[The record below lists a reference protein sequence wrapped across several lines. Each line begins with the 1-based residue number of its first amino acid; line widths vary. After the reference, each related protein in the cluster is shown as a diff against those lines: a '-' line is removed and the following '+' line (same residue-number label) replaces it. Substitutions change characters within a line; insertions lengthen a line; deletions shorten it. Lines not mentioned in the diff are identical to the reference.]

1 MRVASGWHPGTDGTL
16 VVVRSHP
23 HKGYV
28 ALNVRHTILLAACFR
43 TPGSA
48 KERPEILREYEMA
61 DTHNE
66 FADARHRLNGGT
78 RRRLL
83 RADELLES
91 ALRRRKRRD
100 FADRSFIRP
109 FEHLLK
115 ACNDEAN
122 LSVFGV
128 RALRID
134 VLRCLRNLLYFDEIE
149 ADCPSVLT
157 RQIRAPVFITG
168 MPRSGTTFL
177 HRLIL
182 QDPGTIAPRLF
193 QLVYPDASQASCI
206 GTALRKR
213 WVSLQLTLLRL
224 IAPELNALHPV
235 AVDSPEECTDITAQV
250 FQSLRFDA
258 MYRVPSYNSWLE
270 RSGFLD
276 AYRFHRRFL
285 QHLDAQLPGRRW
297 ILKSPDHLFALEDIR
312 KVYPDARLVLVH
324 RDPVRVLASVAK
336 LTEVLRRP
344 FARSVDRIE
353 IGREVSASWL
363 DGARRM
369 RGLAGDD
376 LALHLNYR
384 QIVARPIDAVRAVY
398 QHCDL
403 VLTEEAERRM
413 RSWLRTGTNVHRP
426 WRSYKLA
433 EFGLDAHLLRERF
446 APYTDT
452 FGIEIEGCA
461 GGTGTGALA

>member
-1 MRVASGWHPGTDGTL
+1 MPETSNEYLGSRP
-16 VVVRSHP
+16 
-23 HKGYV
+23 
-28 ALNVRHTILLAACFR
+28 RHMTGA
-43 TPGSA
+43 
-48 KERPEILREYEMA
+48 
-61 DTHNE
+61 
-66 FADARHRLNGGT
+66 
-78 RRRLL
+78 RRRPL

-91 ALRRRKRRD
+91 ALKRGKRRD
-100 FADRSFIRP
+100 FADHSFIRP

-115 ACNDEAN
+115 ACDEEAD
-122 LSVFGV
+122 LSMFGV

-134 VLRCLRNLLYFDEIE
+134 VLRCLRNQLHFDEIE
-149 ADCPSVLT
+149 SGCPSILT

-182 QDPGTIAPRLF
+182 QDPRNIAPRLF
-193 QLVYPDASQASCI
+193 QLVYPYASQANYL

-213 WVSLQLTLLRL
+213 WVSLQLAVFRV

-235 AVDSPEECTDITAQV
+235 AVDSPEECTDITAHV

-270 RSGFLD
+270 SRGFLD

-297 ILKSPDHLFALEDIR
+297 ILKSPDHLFALDDIR
-312 KVYPDARLVLVH
+312 KVYPDAHLVLVH

-344 FARSVDRIE
+344 FARCVDRME
-353 IGREVSASWL
+353 IGREVSASWT

-369 RGLAGDD
+369 SGLSASG
-376 LALHLNYR
+376 AHVLHLNYR
-384 QIVARPIDAVRAVY
+384 LIISRPLDAVRAVY
-398 QHCDL
+398 EHCGL
-403 VLTEEAERRM
+403 ELSEHAEARM
-413 RSWLRTGTNVHRP
+413 RSWLRAAANVGRP
-426 WRSYKLA
+426 GRDYKLA
-433 EFGLDAHLLRERF
+433 DFGLDPHLLRERF
-446 APYTDT
+446 AAYTAT
-452 FGIEIEGCA
+452 FGIEIEHSERESL
-461 GGTGTGALA
+461 TSALA

>member
-1 MRVASGWHPGTDGTL
+1 
-16 VVVRSHP
+16 
-23 HKGYV
+23 
-28 ALNVRHTILLAACFR
+28 
-43 TPGSA
+43 
-48 KERPEILREYEMA
+48 MA
-61 DTHNE
+61 DTHNG
-66 FADARHRLNGGT
+66 FFGARPTLNARARG
-78 RRRLL
+78 RLL

-91 ALRRRKRRD
+91 ALKRGRRRD

-115 ACNDEAN
+115 ACNEEAD

-128 RALRID
+128 RALRVD

-149 ADCPSVLT
+149 ADFPSVLT
-157 RQIRAPVFITG
+157 RPIRAPVFITG

-182 QDPGTIAPRLF
+182 QDPSTIAPRLF
-193 QLVYPDASQASCI
+193 QLVYPYGSQASCV

-213 WVSLQLTLLRL
+213 WVSLQLTLFRL

-235 AVDSPEECTDITAQV
+235 AVDSPEECTDITAHV

-285 QHLDAQLPGRRW
+285 QHLDAQFPARRW
-297 ILKSPDHLFALEDIR
+297 ILKSPDHLFALDDIR
-312 KVYPDARLVLVH
+312 RVYPDARLVLVH

-344 FARSVDRIE
+344 FARNVDRIE

-369 RGLAGDD
+369 RGLSSAGDS
-376 LALHLNYR
+376 ALHLNYR
-384 QIVARPIDAVRAVY
+384 QIIAEPIDAVRAVY
-398 QHCDL
+398 RHCDL
-403 VLTEEAERRM
+403 VLTGEAETRM
-413 RSWLRTGTNVHRP
+413 RSWLRTASNVRRP
-426 WRSYKLA
+426 WRNYKLA
-433 EFGLDAHLLRERF
+433 EFGLDARLLRERF

-452 FGIEIEGCA
+452 FGVEIEPSER
-461 GGTGTGALA
+461 GTGTGALA

>member
-1 MRVASGWHPGTDGTL
+1 
-16 VVVRSHP
+16 
-23 HKGYV
+23 
-28 ALNVRHTILLAACFR
+28 
-43 TPGSA
+43 
-48 KERPEILREYEMA
+48 MA

-66 FADARHRLNGGT
+66 FIEARPRLKAGP
-78 RRRLL
+78 RRRTL

-115 ACNDEAN
+115 ACNEEAN

-128 RALRID
+128 RALRVD
-134 VLRCLRNLLYFDEIE
+134 LLRCLRNLLFFEEIE
-149 ADCPSVLT
+149 ADCPAVLD
-157 RQIRAPVFITG
+157 RPIRAPVFITG

-193 QLVYPDASQASCI
+193 QLVYPYGSQASLA
-206 GTALRKR
+206 TALRKR
-213 WVSLQLTLLRL
+213 WVSLQLTLFRL
-224 IAPELNALHPV
+224 VAPELNALHPV

-258 MYRVPSYNSWLE
+258 MYRVPSYNSWLG

-285 QHLDAQLPGRRW
+285 QHLDAQLPARRW
-297 ILKSPDHLFALEDIR
+297 ILKSPDHLFALDDIR

-344 FARSVDRIE
+344 FARSIDRIE

-369 RGLAGDD
+369 QGLASSGDA
-376 LALHLNYR
+376 ALHLTYR
-384 QIVARPIDAVRAVY
+384 HIVSRPIEAVRAVY
-398 QHCDL
+398 RHCDL
-403 VLTEEAERRM
+403 VLTAEAEARM
-413 RSWLRTGTNVHRP
+413 RGWLRTAANARRP
-426 WRSYKLA
+426 WRDYKLA
-433 EFGLDAHLLRERF
+433 EFGLDAQLLRERF
-446 APYTDT
+446 ASYTDT
-452 FGIEIEGCA
+452 FGIQIEHFER
-461 GGTGTGALA
+461 GTGTGALA

>member
-1 MRVASGWHPGTDGTL
+1 MSDTHKEYLGASGRL
-16 VVVRSHP
+16 V
-23 HKGYV
+23 
-28 ALNVRHTILLAACFR
+28 
-43 TPGSA
+43 GSA
-48 KERPEILREYEMA
+48 
-61 DTHNE
+61 
-66 FADARHRLNGGT
+66 
-78 RRRLL
+78 RRRPL
-83 RADELLES
+83 RAEELLES
-91 ALRRRKRRD
+91 ALKRGKRRD

-109 FEHLLK
+109 FEYLLK
-115 ACNDEAN
+115 ACNEEAD
-122 LSVFGV
+122 LSAFGV

-134 VLRCLRNLLYFDEIE
+134 VLRCLRNLLHFDEIE
-149 ADCPSVLT
+149 AASPTLLA
-157 RQIRAPVFITG
+157 RPIQAPVFITG

-182 QDPGTIAPRLF
+182 QDPSTIAPRLF
-193 QLVYPDASQASCI
+193 QLVYPYASQAGWV

-213 WVSLQLTLLRL
+213 WVSLQLTLFRL

-235 AVDSPEECTDITAQV
+235 AVDSPEECTDITAHV
-250 FQSLRFDA
+250 FRSLRFDA

-285 QHLDAQLPGRRW
+285 QHLDAQLPARRW
-297 ILKSPDHLFALEDIR
+297 ILKSPDHLFALDDIR
-312 KVYPDARLVLVH
+312 RVYPDARLVLVH

-369 RGLAGDD
+369 SGLSSNGDA
-376 LALHLNYR
+376 ALHLNYR
-384 QIVARPIDAVRAVY
+384 QIVSRPLDAVRAVY

-413 RSWLRTGTNVHRP
+413 RSWLRTAANVSRP
-426 WRSYKLA
+426 WRDYRLA
-433 EFGLDAHLLRERF
+433 EFGLDARLLRERF

-452 FGIEIEGCA
+452 FGIEIEHFA
-461 GGTGTGALA
+461 REAGTGALA

>member
-1 MRVASGWHPGTDGTL
+1 
-16 VVVRSHP
+16 
-23 HKGYV
+23 
-28 ALNVRHTILLAACFR
+28 
-43 TPGSA
+43 
-48 KERPEILREYEMA
+48 MA

-66 FADARHRLNGGT
+66 FVGAGQSLNGSS

-91 ALRRRKRRD
+91 ALRRRRRRD
-100 FADRSFIRP
+100 FSDRSFIRP

-115 ACNDEAN
+115 SCNEEAD

-128 RALRID
+128 RALRVD
-134 VLRCLRNLLYFDEIE
+134 VLRCLRTLLSFDEIE
-149 ADCPSVLT
+149 ADCPSVLA
-157 RQIRAPVFITG
+157 RPIRAPVFITG

-182 QDPGTIAPRLF
+182 QDAGTIAPRLF
-193 QLVYPDASQASCI
+193 QLVYPDASQTSRV

-213 WVSLQLTLLRL
+213 WVSLQLTLFRL

-235 AVDSPEECTDITAQV
+235 AVDWPEECTDITAHV

-270 RSGFLD
+270 RSGFLE

-285 QHLDAQLPGRRW
+285 QHLDVQLPTRRW
-297 ILKSPDHLFALEDIR
+297 ILKSPDHLFALDDIR

-369 RGLAGDD
+369 RELSQGDS
-376 LALHLNYR
+376 ALHLNYR
-384 QIVARPIDAVRAVY
+384 QIVDRPIDAVRAVY
-398 QHCDL
+398 RHCDL
-403 VLTEEAERRM
+403 ALSDEAEGRM
-413 RSWLRTGTNVHRP
+413 RCWLRTAANVRRP
-426 WRSYKLA
+426 WRNYKLA

-452 FGIEIEGCA
+452 FGIEIEHFER
-461 GGTGTGALA
+461 GTGTGALA